1 MRLGMEKSFGDADK
15 YSRRQ
20 PVMSWLSDDA
30 LYSSI
35 NSSLADVLLPVWIPT
50 IMTEDSAYTR
60 AGNIGIIIPKT
71 ITITPVSHLIIGIL
85 YSYKNILQNNFS
97 LNTSFIKC
105 SPCIHT
111 LRWYILG
118 ISMLILSKMILNRPV
133 MSLRTGRPVATAY
146 QPIIN
151 PNNLKIEGFFCE
163 DSIDKKQH
171 LVLLHQ
177 DIRDV
182 LPAGLVVDDHDVLSD
197 PEDLIRLKDVLEL
210 NFSVLGKTVV
220 TEKKKKL
227 GKVVDYALEPE
238 SMMIKKLYVSQSI
251 MKSFSGGTLGVDRTQ
266 IVEIT
271 SNRIIIKDPL
281 QMLKAKVAVPKLAT
295 AEAI

>member
-1 MRLGMEKSFGDADK
+1 
-15 YSRRQ
+15 
-20 PVMSWLSDDA
+20 
-30 LYSSI
+30 
-35 NSSLADVLLPVWIPT
+35 
-50 IMTEDSAYTR
+50 
-60 AGNIGIIIPKT
+60 
-71 ITITPVSHLIIGIL
+71 
-85 YSYKNILQNNFS
+85 
-97 LNTSFIKC
+97 
-105 SPCIHT
+105 
-111 LRWYILG
+111 
-118 ISMLILSKMILNRPV
+118 

-238 SMMIKKLYVSQSI
+238 SMLIKKLYVSQSI
-251 MKSFSGGTLGVDRTQ
+251 IKSFSGGTLGVDRTQ

-271 SNRIIIKDPL
+271 TNKIIIKDPL
-281 QMLKAKVAVPKLAT
+281 QMLKAKVSVPKLAT
-295 AEAI
+295 AEAV